1 MNRKCQY
8 DSICLKTPVTSG
20 NIRHGVL
27 WLRSHLLKPNL
38 SPAPAASPITSL
50 LLKKKVFRGD
60 KELLGPW
67 VSTNF
72 PFFGFSKKDEIEWS
86 AVRTTQLC
94 NRAPSLSLS
103 KHCCKVDVPWLHLKI
118 HSKSWWF
125 RLNAFR
131 YWGQKLKSHQISVWT
146 SEAQKKG
153 SVNLVKT
160 QLSLSFIL
168 GVVLSTFKTIDPV
181 PYDLPLETICEYS
194 YATCVNMCACVWV
207 AWGR

>member
-1 MNRKCQY
+1 M
-8 DSICLKTPVTSG
+8 SIWFDMPQNSG

-50 LLKKKVFRGD
+50 LFKKKVFRGD

-94 NRAPSLSLS
+94 NRAPSLSLQALLQSWRPLIASQDILQIMVVPIECFPLLGS
-103 KHCCKVDVPWLHLKI
+103 KVEVTSNICVDLRSSKKRVCEPCQNAALLKFYI
-118 HSKSWWF
+118 
-125 RLNAFR
+125 
-131 YWGQKLKSHQISVWT
+131 G
-146 SEAQKKG
+146 G
-153 SVNLVKT
+153 S
-160 QLSLSFIL
+160 
-168 GVVLSTFKTIDPV
+168 
-181 PYDLPLETICEYS
+181 
-194 YATCVNMCACVWV
+194 A
-207 AWGR
+207 